1 MAARDSAS
9 AASFQAST
17 DEDAMNF
24 ASTLSTFEIDL
35 DEYDRPFSA
44 ARAPQADA
52 EDEVIAEFAR
62 RIAPAGPSVSGPPRP
77 GSMAEQR
84 AVEATNQEFD
94 LVAAIREGDGGTGGD
109 RCRNHADFRPS
120 ARGWIGA
127 NSTFRTQEARGR
139 GAGVRDRRDDRRA
152 RRP

>member
-35 DEYDRPFSA
+35 DEYERPFSA
-44 ARAPQADA
+44 ARAPQAGA

-62 RIAPAGPSVSGPPRP
+62 RIAPAARASQARP
-77 GSMAEQR
+77 DPAPWRSNA

-109 RCRNHADFRPS
+109 RCRNNADFRPS

-139 GAGVRDRRDDRRA
+139 GAGVRGRRDDRRA